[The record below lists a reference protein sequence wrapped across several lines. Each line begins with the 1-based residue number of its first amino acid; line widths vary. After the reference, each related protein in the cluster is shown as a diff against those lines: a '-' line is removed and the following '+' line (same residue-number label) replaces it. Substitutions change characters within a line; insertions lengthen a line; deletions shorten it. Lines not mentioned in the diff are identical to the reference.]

1 VHLVGS
7 YYIGRRIIF

>member
-7 YYIGRRIIF
+7 YYKNMNS

>member
-7 YYIGRRIIF
+7 YSY